1 MTLELLYFLG
11 AAAQRLA
18 SPLLSQGGNLVY
30 FPTDDVAMRRE
41 REYIGL
47 ASILL
52 QLAAAPT
59 ALSGLGSQTDGLSTA
74 CVSRKV
80 VVGKIMQSH
89 DWFFLVEEGR
99 REAYMLT
106 SSRLAQAFIG
116 KKVRVFGTL
125 ESPHVLAVERV
136 QEIL

>member
-1 MTLELLYFLG
+1 MG
-11 AAAQRLA
+11 R
-18 SPLLSQGGNLVY
+18 
-30 FPTDDVAMRRE
+30 D

-59 ALSGLGSQTDGLSTA
+59 ALSGLGSQPGPSTE
-74 CVSRKV
+74 CVSRKII
-80 VVGKIMQSH
+80 VGKIMQSH

-99 REAYMLT
+99 HEAYMLT
-106 SSRLAQAFIG
+106 SSRLVQAFVG
-116 KKVRVFGTL
+116 KNVRVFGML

>member
-1 MTLELLYFLG
+1 M
-11 AAAQRLA
+11 
-18 SPLLSQGGNLVY
+18 
-30 FPTDDVAMRRE
+30 
-41 REYIGL
+41 
-47 ASILL
+47 
-52 QLAAAPT
+52 
-59 ALSGLGSQTDGLSTA
+59 SQTDGLSTT

-80 VVGKIMQSH
+80 VVGEIMQSH

-106 SSRLAQAFIG
+106 SSRLVQAFIG

-136 QEIL
+136 QEIP

>member
-1 MTLELLYFLG
+1 MFGIAVAPKTGG
-11 AAAQRLA
+11 AWFIFQ
-18 SPLLSQGGNLVY
+18 
-30 FPTDDVAMRRE
+30 PTAWAMRRD

-106 SSRLAQAFIG
+106 SSRLVQAFIG

-125 ESPHVLAVERV
+125 ESPHLLAVERV
-136 QEIL
+136 QEIR

>member
-1 MTLELLYFLG
+1 
-11 AAAQRLA
+11 
-18 SPLLSQGGNLVY
+18 
-30 FPTDDVAMRRE
+30 MRRE
-41 REYIGL
+41 RDYIGL

-59 ALSGLGSQTDGLSTA
+59 ALSGLGSHTDGLSTA
-74 CVSRKV
+74 CVSQKV

-89 DWFFLVEEGR
+89 DWFFLVEEGK

-106 SSRLAQAFIG
+106 SSRLVRAFIG
-116 KKVRVFGTL
+116 KKVRAFGTL

>member
-1 MTLELLYFLG
+1 
-11 AAAQRLA
+11 
-18 SPLLSQGGNLVY
+18 
-30 FPTDDVAMRRE
+30 MRRD

-52 QLAAAPT
+52 QLVAAPT
-59 ALSGLGSQTDGLSTA
+59 VLSGLGSQPDGPSTA
-74 CVSRKV
+74 CVSPKV

-106 SSRLAQAFIG
+106 SSRLVQAFIG

>member
-1 MTLELLYFLG
+1 MSLELLYFLG

-18 SPLLSQGGNLVY
+18 SPLLFKGLSLVY
-30 FPTDDVAMRRE
+30 SPTWAMRRD

-52 QLAAAPT
+52 QLVAAPT
-59 ALSGLGSQTDGLSTA
+59 VLSGLGSQTDGLLTG

-80 VVGKIMQSH
+80 VVGKITQSH

-106 SSRLAQAFIG
+106 SGRLVQAFVG
-116 KKVRVFGTL
+116 KKVRVFGTF
-125 ESPHVLAVERV
+125 ESPHVLAVERL

>member
-1 MTLELLYFLG
+1 MG
-11 AAAQRLA
+11 R
-18 SPLLSQGGNLVY
+18 
-30 FPTDDVAMRRE
+30 D

-52 QLAAAPT
+52 QLVAAPT

-80 VVGKIMQSH
+80 FVGKIMQSH

-106 SSRLAQAFIG
+106 SSRLVQAFIG
-116 KKVRVFGTL
+116 KKVRVLGTL
-125 ESPHVLAVERV
+125 ESPHLLAVERV
-136 QEIL
+136 QEIR